1 MSSFAGGE
9 TPPPLVQTQ
18 RSWGGGVSPPFTVL
32 CVVMMFVCGCGD
44 ALQGDRPD
52 EVRVQRVITRSGER
66 VVSYTAMFRDG
77 IETYVDVQPQGSVD
91 LITVERDGRE
101 HARLVRDGAGVDLP
115 ADGPEATPID
125 EAWERRFAAIDGLVD
140 VDRVPWSD
148 GHAGLTPAELR
159 GPTPA
164 APLPPASGSGP
175 DSGG

>member
-1 MSSFAGGE
+1 MSDGADHAAWVRVL
-9 TPPPLVQTQ
+9 TPAALLLLVL
-18 RSWGGGVSPPFTVL
+18 G
-32 CVVMMFVCGCGD
+32 GCGD

-52 EVRVQRVITRSGER
+52 EVRVQRVITLSGER
-66 VVSYTAMFRDG
+66 VVSYTAMYDDG

-91 LITVERDGRE
+91 LITVERDGRD
-101 HARLVRDGAGVDLP
+101 HARLVREGAGVDLP

-125 EAWERRFAAIDGLVD
+125 EAWERRFVAIDGLVD

-159 GPTPA
+159 GPTPG
-164 APLPPASGSGP
+164 APLPPASDPASDAGP